1 MFCLGAKLIVWSKC
15 RKYFSKNLLI
25 ASLNMRRL
33 VAALSVSGTMYCRCA
48 ACGYA
53 GCAWPAPLSAAVEQ
67 KRSTPNHGVER
78 LAILCIAC
86 GGGGSRTQTY
96 TTLFFNNLFP
106 CKFLCQ
112 MKSPTNSCISCSCD
126 LYYAKVCKMR
136 KPSKF
141 HASKFGEID

>member
-1 MFCLGAKLIVWSKC
+1 
-15 RKYFSKNLLI
+15 
-25 ASLNMRRL
+25 MRRL

-86 GGGGSRTQTY
+86 GGGGGRTRVQTRNPRAFYMFSRPFGPSIGARQAAAK
-96 TTLFFNNLFP
+96 P
-106 CKFLCQ
+106 RSQPLC
-112 MKSPTNSCISCSCD
+112 
-126 LYYAKVCKMR
+126 LVR
-136 KPSKF
+136 
-141 HASKFGEID
+141 